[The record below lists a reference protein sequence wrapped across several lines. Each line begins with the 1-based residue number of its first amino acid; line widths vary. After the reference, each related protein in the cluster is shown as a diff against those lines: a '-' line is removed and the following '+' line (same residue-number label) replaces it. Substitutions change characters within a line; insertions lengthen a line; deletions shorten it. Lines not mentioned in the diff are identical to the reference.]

1 MRSKFFIALLA
12 KQVIWLAHVIT
23 SLHSKIF
30 YIMFQ
35 HSIFMPFQVFS
46 SILCSLQKEKNFG
59 ILHVIQDKLKL
70 LTFQRIYMSCQT
82 NEFSTKRGW
91 EKLLWLLRFG
101 GILSSDACAQ
111 LSKTAWWYSVVHIM
125 WLCRVFYTI
134 PLLCDSFAA
143 QLHTLLS
150 L

>member
-35 HSIFMPFQVFS
+35 NSIFMPFQVFS
-46 SILCSLQKEKNFG
+46 SILCSLRKEKKFG
-59 ILHVIQDKLKL
+59 ICLSFRTIQNCSLSKE
-70 LTFQRIYMSCQT
+70 FMSCQT
-82 NEFSTKRGW
+82 NEFSIQRGW
-91 EKLLWLLRFG
+91 EKLIGLLRFG